1 MPSRTQAFAALAAGA
16 AVLAVPA
23 VASAA
28 PAPTVAAGPVKVK
41 AYSMSVVAS
50 KGSLSVLLSRRAGT
64 STQTHIYS
72 AAQGVAV
79 KVDKALTKGTVTAP
93 LGAMGSVKL
102 KLRGTGALRKGAVPK
117 GCTGTPG
124 KSRAGTLT
132 GTFRLKAD
140 GGRYFGTIKKGKLP
154 AQVIKGGKLNC
165 QSSGGGTPAPG
176 GNAGS
181 TLLSRSITEGDQLTS
196 FSAIRQGGKV
206 TESVTHIDSR
216 TATAPLSVIHS
227 ISAPAPSSAF
237 STAGDLSSA
246 NVQGAGRFITG
257 SLAFTAENAFGT
269 TATGTATGSL
279 AAQFDPLGA
288 LSLTGGDSPTIL
300 TKS

>member
-1 MPSRTQAFAALAAGA
+1 MPSRTHAFAALAAGA

-28 PAPTVAAGPVKVK
+28 PAPSVVAGPVKVK

-64 STQTHIYS
+64 SNQTHIYS
-72 AAQGVAV
+72 ASQGVAV
-79 KVDKALTKGTVTAP
+79 KVNKALTAGTVTAP
-93 LGAMGSVKL
+93 LGAMGTVKL
-102 KLRGTGALRKGAVPK
+102 KLHGAGALRKGTVPK

-132 GTFRLKAD
+132 GTFKLQAD

-165 QSSGGGTPAPG
+165 QAPGGGTPTPG
-176 GNAGS
+176 GSSGS
-181 TLLSRSITEGDQLTS
+181 TLLSHSITEGDQLTS

-206 TESVTHIDSR
+206 SESVTRIDSR
-216 TATAPLSVIHS
+216 AATAPLSVIHT
-227 ISAPAPSSAF
+227 ISAPAPSGAF
-237 STAGDLSSA
+237 TTAADLSSA
-246 NVQGAGRFITG
+246 TVQGAGRFITG
-257 SLAFTAENAFGT
+257 SLSFTADDAFGS
-269 TATGTATGSL
+269 TATGTAAGSL

-288 LSLTGGDSPTIL
+288 VSLTGGDSPAIL
-300 TKS
+300 TKG